1 MELIQIVPHLPPAP
15 EGVGGYAAALAVE
28 LRERLGV
35 ESRFA
40 IDAATAAGLGG
51 STVLLHYAN
60 YGYQTR
66 GCPVSLVHGLL
77 SWKRSAAGRRLVTI
91 FHEVYAS
98 GPPWRSSFWTSPLQ
112 RRLAAAL
119 ARGGDGAVTSLEL
132 YAGLLKRL
140 APGVEVHVLPI
151 FSTVGEPEN
160 VPPLSERSRTM
171 VVFGGPGARDRAY
184 GEQREALEAACQ
196 AWRIQEI
203 LDIGPALSS
212 VPSNVGN
219 IPVRTL
225 GPLPAS
231 EVSRLLLGSFAGF
244 LAYPSTFLGKSTIF
258 AAYCAHGLLP
268 VQPGEKADPG
278 VAQERA
284 TAAREWYLRH
294 SLARQADQLLGLLKG
309 EGA

>member
-1 MELIQIVPHLPPAP
+1 MELIQIVPRLPPAP

-35 ESRFA
+35 ESRFV
-40 IDAATAAGLGG
+40 TGAAGADNLG
-51 STVLLHYAN
+51 SSAVLLHYAN
-60 YGYQTR
+60 YGYQAR
-66 GCPVSLVHGLL
+66 GCPVSLVRGLL

-119 ARGGDGAVTSLEL
+119 ARGGDGAITSLEL
-132 YAGLLKRL
+132 YAGLIKRL
-140 APGVEVHVLPI
+140 APGVEVHVSPV
-151 FSTVGEPEN
+151 FSTVGEPER
-160 VPPLSERSRTM
+160 VPALSERSRTM

-184 GEQREALEAACQ
+184 GEQREALEASCR
-196 AWRIQEI
+196 AWGIQEV

-212 VPSNVGN
+212 VPSHIGN

-225 GPLPAS
+225 GALPAA

-244 LAYPSTFLGKSTIF
+244 LVYPSAFLGKSTIF

-268 VQPGEKADPG
+268 VQPGEKMDADS
-278 VAQERA
+278 AQERA

-294 SLARQADQLLGLLKG
+294 SLAHQAQLFDRLLGG
-309 EGA
+309 NGA